1 MWRNSAIGSDR
12 CSKYVRLWTIDVWAP
27 NGLLAY
33 IPFHFWQIWQPTESM
48 TVVFDR
54 NAKDLKSMHADC
66 HALDPLLTLENQIN
80 GTGKQVDKGVTIRC
94 S

>member
-1 MWRNSAIGSDR
+1 
-12 CSKYVRLWTIDVWAP
+12 
-27 NGLLAY
+27 
-33 IPFHFWQIWQPTESM
+33 M